1 MRTFSA
7 RLSRT
12 VTAAACT
19 LAVLVLGGQAA
30 AAPPESSLAL
40 SLRHSDGTVALTQ
53 LLCDPA
59 GGSHPTSA
67 QACAALA
74 DAGGEPAALDSTRPG
89 TACPMIHA
97 PVRASAHG
105 HWKGKPVHFT
115 TTYNNGCL
123 ADVESGGVFGF

>member
-12 VTAAACT
+12 LTTAACT
-19 LAVLVLGGQAA
+19 FAVLGLGSQAT
-30 AAPPESSLAL
+30 AAPPESSLTL
-40 SLRHSDGTVALTQ
+40 SLHHNDGAVAITQ

-59 GGSHPTSA
+59 GGSHPASA
-67 QACAALA
+67 QACAALD
-74 DAGGEPAALDSTRPG
+74 DAGGEPAALEAVRPG

-105 HWKGKPVHFT
+105 HWRGEPVHFT
-115 TTYNNGCL
+115 TTYNNACL